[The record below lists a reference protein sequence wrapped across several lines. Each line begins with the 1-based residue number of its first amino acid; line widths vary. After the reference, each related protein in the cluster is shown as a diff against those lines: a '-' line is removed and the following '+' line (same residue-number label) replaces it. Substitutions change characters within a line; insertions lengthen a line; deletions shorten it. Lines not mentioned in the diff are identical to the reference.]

1 MSDLVSYD
9 YYLNTRPSGRFPA
22 YCKPATRYLA
32 SFELSAQFKSQRR
45 LAAITTV
52 EFNSNV
58 CQQRIRS
65 PVTGSPRD

>member
-22 YCKPATRYLA
+22 YCKPATQYLA
-32 SFELSAQFKSQRR
+32 SFELSAQVATG

-58 CQQRIRS
+58 CRQRIRS
-65 PVTGSPRD
+65 PVTGSPRDR